1 MHSMAKRS
9 DAVVADAVVAI
20 KNRIAN
26 FTTRSFLFAHPPVAY
41 CARAAAAYPPR
52 VYATLAMPCCS
63 CYKLHVIK
71 SFANRATERFATDGK
86 SKFTGMD
93 ASKAMLRL
101 KVLHAASALEDI
113 PPLKSVGLHPLVGGR
128 QGQWA
133 MTINGPWRLVFRFKD
148 GNAEDVEIVDYH

>member
-1 MHSMAKRS
+1 
-9 DAVVADAVVAI
+9 
-20 KNRIAN
+20 
-26 FTTRSFLFAHPPVAY
+26 
-41 CARAAAAYPPR
+41 
-52 VYATLAMPCCS
+52 
-63 CYKLHVIK
+63 VIK

-93 ASKAMLRL
+93 EAKAMARL
-101 KVLHAASALEDI
+101 KVLHAASSLDDI
-113 PPLKSVGLHPLVGGR
+113 PPLRSVGLHPLVGDR